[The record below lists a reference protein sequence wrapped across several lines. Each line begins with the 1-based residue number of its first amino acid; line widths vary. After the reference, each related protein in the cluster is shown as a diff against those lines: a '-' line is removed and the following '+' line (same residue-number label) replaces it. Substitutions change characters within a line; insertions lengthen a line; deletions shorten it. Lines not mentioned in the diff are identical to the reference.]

1 METAEEVDE
10 KEGEEAEAE
19 QTEEAEEEEERREG
33 RVGGRRASG
42 NAETKRQPGDTG
54 VSGNKTDEFHPRPHP
69 KSVRLA
75 PIGCPSGEIGRRAW
89 DDLRVAP

>member
-54 VSGNKTDEFHPRPHP
+54 VWGNKTDEFHPHP
-69 KSVRLA
+69 PSKVGETCAVWLPVRRDWKE
-75 PIGCPSGEIGRRAW
+75 GMG
-89 DDLRVAP
+89 

>member
-10 KEGEEAEAE
+10 EEGAEAEAE
-19 QTEEAEEEEERREG
+19 QTEEAEEEEERRER
-33 RVGGRRASG
+33 RVGGKRARDD
-42 NAETKRQPGDTG
+42 AETKRQPGNTG
-54 VSGNKTDEFHPRPHP
+54 AGGNKTDEFHPRPYP

-75 PIGCPSGEIGRRAW
+75 LLGCPSGEVGRRAW